1 MLKTLLLSAAVVGA
15 GVIGATAQSTS
26 PSTPPASGST
36 NVSAAT
42 HCKDA
47 SGQVK
52 LKTAANTPGSPTS
65 GSSAGKSGGA
75 AERPA
80 GGSPPASGSSG
91 TTGSASGM
99 NGSTSSAA
107 TAALPNC

>member
-15 GVIGATAQSTS
+15 GVIGAAAQSATT
-26 PSTPPASGST
+26 PSASGS
-36 NVSAAT
+36 VSAAT

-80 GGSPPASGSSG
+80 GGAPPAG
-91 TTGSASGM
+91 ASRG
-99 NGSTSSAA
+99 
-107 TAALPNC
+107 